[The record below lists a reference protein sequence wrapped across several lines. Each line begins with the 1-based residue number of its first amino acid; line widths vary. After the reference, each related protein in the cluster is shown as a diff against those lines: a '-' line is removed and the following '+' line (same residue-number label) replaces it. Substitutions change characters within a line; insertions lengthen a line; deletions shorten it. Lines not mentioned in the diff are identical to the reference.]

1 MPVLQLN
8 FNYPLND
15 SAQIED
21 AVFVFQ
27 NMNNQ
32 ANFSVDIAPS
42 ATYLG
47 NIFKINNPNNEVGLG
62 QTYIQVYHPAPVP
75 AVWATLNVGS
85 DYIMFQ
91 KHRSPG
97 VSGVLGYYAEME
109 FRNNS
114 TKKAE
119 LFAVGSEIFES
130 SK

>member
-1 MPVLQLN
+1 MPILQLN
-8 FNYPLND
+8 FNYAIND

-27 NMNNQ
+27 NLSTT
-32 ANFSVDIAPS
+32 ASFSVDIAPS
-42 ATYLG
+42 AIYLG
-47 NIFKINNPNNEVGLG
+47 NILVINNPNNDVGMG
-62 QTYIQVYHPAPVP
+62 QTYIQIYHPAPAP
-75 AVWATLNVGS
+75 AVWATLNIGS

-91 KHRSPG
+91 KNRSAG

-119 LFAVGSEIFES
+119 LFAVGSEVFES

>member
-1 MPVLQLN
+1 MPILQLN
-8 FNYPLND
+8 FNYPIND

-27 NMNNQ
+27 NLSTT
-32 ANFSVDIAPS
+32 ASFSVDVAPS

-47 NIFKINNPNNEVGLG
+47 NILEINNPNNDPGG
-62 QTYIQVYHPAPVP
+62 GTTYLWIYHPAPAP
-75 AVWATLNVGS
+75 AIWGLLNAAS

-97 VSGVLGYYAEME
+97 VSGVLGYYADME

-119 LFAVGSEIFES
+119 LFAVGAEIFES

>member
-1 MPVLQLN
+1 MPILQLN
-8 FNYPLND
+8 FNYPIND

-27 NMNNQ
+27 NLSNQ
-32 ANFSVDIAPS
+32 ANFSVDVSAS

-47 NIFKINNPNNEVGLG
+47 NILSINNPNNEVGGG
-62 QTYIQVYHPAPVP
+62 QTYIWVYHPAPAP
-75 AVWATLNVGS
+75 AVWSTLNIGA

-119 LFAVGSEIFES
+119 LFAVGSEVFES

>member
-1 MPVLQLN
+1 MPILQLN
-8 FNYPLND
+8 FNYPIND

-32 ANFSVDIAPS
+32 AGFSVDVAPS

-47 NIFKINNPNNEVGLG
+47 NIIDINNPNNLVIGG
-62 QTYIQVYHPAPVP
+62 QTYIQVFHPAPP
-75 AVWATLNVGS
+75 PPVWSTLNVNA

>member
-1 MPVLQLN
+1 MPILQLN

-21 AVFVFQ
+21 SVFVFQ
-27 NMNNQ
+27 NLNNQ
-32 ANFSVDIAPS
+32 AGFSVDVAPS
-42 ATYLG
+42 AVFLG
-47 NIFKINNPNNEVGLG
+47 NILNINNPNYLINGG

-75 AVWATLNVGS
+75 PIWALLNPS
-85 DYIMFQ
+85 ADYIMFQ

-97 VSGVLGYYAEME
+97 VSGVLGYYAEVE

-119 LFAVGSEIFES
+119 LFAVGSELFES

>member
-1 MPVLQLN
+1 MQLIILPFNISSNDINTSLQVGDDIYFVQTSIVIDNSFL
-8 FNYPLND
+8 
-15 SAQIED
+15 ED
-21 AVFVFQ
+21 
-27 NMNNQ
+27 NN
-32 ANFSVDIAPS
+32 NLK
-42 ATYLG
+42 YLG
-47 NIFKINNPNNEVGLG
+47 VCTAINETSITVLTSTPSIDWPQNE
-62 QTYIQVYHPAPVP
+62 
-75 AVWATLNVGS
+75 

>member
-1 MPVLQLN
+1 MPILQLN
-8 FNYPLND
+8 FNYPIND

-42 ATYLG
+42 AVFLG
-47 NIFKINNPNNEVGLG
+47 NILSINNPNNLIGQG
-62 QTYIQVYHPAPVP
+62 QTYIWVYHPAPPP
-75 AVWATLNVGS
+75 AIWALLNPSS

-119 LFAVGSEIFES
+119 LFSVGSECFES